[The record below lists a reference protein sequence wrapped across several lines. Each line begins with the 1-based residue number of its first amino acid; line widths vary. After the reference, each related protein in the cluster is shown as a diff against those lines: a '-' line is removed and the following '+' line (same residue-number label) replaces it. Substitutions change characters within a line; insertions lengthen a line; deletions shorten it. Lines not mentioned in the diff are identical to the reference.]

1 MKQIQPALREYTR
14 SPLTILVVDDIPE
27 NLSLL
32 EDVLQDEGYRT
43 LTTTSSEEA
52 LRIADQDQ
60 VHLVIADALMPKMDG
75 LQLCRN
81 LRARAGHA
89 RTPFIIYTGNYVDD
103 EDRELARS
111 VGVDRYV
118 MKFEGTRAL
127 VDAVNDLALQQY
139 GFQLGEEGPVAP
151 APVDDKDFL
160 ERHHSLVVKKLE
172 EKMLELQVYAETLEQ
187 KNRELAIS
195 EKRYHSLFDN
205 VGAAIMVVDMRQRR
219 IVDVNRQAIALVG
232 CNAEDCLGMDRLPL
246 RDEQGRTIEIADL
259 PDMVAKEAILTTR
272 EGDEID
278 VDLSAASVEIPNDTR
293 LMVFIRDITEQKRWR
308 EQMMQTEKMA
318 LMGRLA
324 AGVAHEIR
332 NPLAGVTLNI
342 QYLSMKIPVNSP
354 ERESIDAA
362 LEGTQRIQQVIEDT
376 LGLARVS
383 PPALNPES
391 VNDVIER
398 VLPFLRVPLKQKRLT
413 LETHYGGPL
422 PLVTMDAKQIQQVL
436 LNILQN
442 AIDASPAGSEI
453 LLHTQPCLLRP
464 PDGEGDVA
472 GVEVTIRDHGPG
484 LPPEILPHVFRGF
497 RTTKE
502 GGTGLGLMLSK
513 FIIDRHRG
521 RIHLENAPDGGTI
534 VRLQFMAHESG
545 RDEFNVEG

>member
-1 MKQIQPALREYTR
+1 MKQSKPSLRDR
-14 SPLTILVVDDIPE
+14 AQSPLTILVVDDIPE

-32 EDVLQDEGYRT
+32 EDVLEEEGYRT
-43 LTTTSSEEA
+43 LTTTSSEDA
-52 LRIADQDQ
+52 LRIADRDA

-81 LRARAGHA
+81 LRSRAGHA

-118 MKFEGTRAL
+118 MKFEGTRTL
-127 VDAVNDLALQQY
+127 VDAVNDLAKQQY
-139 GFQLGEEGPVAP
+139 GIPVSEQTTAAP
-151 APVDDKDFL
+151 PPVDDKDFL

-172 EKMLELQVYAETLEQ
+172 EKMIELQVYAETLEQ

-205 VGAAIMVVDMRQRR
+205 VGVAIVVVDMRQQRV
-219 IVDVNRQAIALVG
+219 VDVNRQAITLVG
-232 CNAEDCLGMDRLPL
+232 CDLEECLGMDRLPL
-246 RDEQGRTIEIADL
+246 RDDQGRPIAIADM
-259 PDMVAKEAILTTR
+259 PDMVVTEAILTTKSG
-272 EGDEID
+272 EEID
-278 VDLSAASVEIPNDTR
+278 VDLSAASVEMPNDTR

-342 QYLSMKIPVNSP
+342 QYLSMKVPVNSP

-376 LGLARVS
+376 LGLARVT

-391 VNDVIER
+391 VNSVIEH
-398 VLPFLRVPLKQKRLT
+398 VLSYLRVPLKQKRLT
-413 LETHYGGPL
+413 LETRYGGPL
-422 PLVTMDAKQIQQVL
+422 PLVSMDARQIQQVL

-453 LLHTQPCLLRP
+453 LLNTQACVMTP
-464 PDGEGDVA
+464 PDAEESVS

-484 LPPEILPHVFRGF
+484 LPPEILPNVFRGF

-513 FIIDRHRG
+513 FIIDRHG
-521 RIHLENAPDGGTI
+521 GLIHLENASDGGTI
-534 VRLQFMAHESG
+534 VRLQFTAFESG
-545 RDEFNVEG
+545 RDEFHVEG